1 MGNSHSANKS
11 KAIDKQIK
19 HDQKRLNREVK
30 ILLLGAGDSGKSTV
44 LKQMRLIHAS
54 GFSAAEREAFRLVIF
69 GNILSAMQSLLES
82 MHEMQFTL
90 EKQSNWAYI
99 SLFES
104 LPMVKHGMPYPSEY
118 LQPLKSLWQDSG
130 IQETFRKGHTFA
142 LNDNVQFF
150 YNELDRVF
158 QLDYVPTDQDI
169 IQCRIKTTGIVETT
183 FRNGPII
190 YRMCDVG
197 GQRSERKKWIHCFE
211 NVASVLFVVA
221 ISGYDCCLVEDRD
234 SNQVRY
240 MGENGKKTRGWH
252 WIKKKRT
259 KQMYEALML
268 FDSICNSKWFTNT
281 SMILFL
287 NKVDVFKR
295 KLRFSPIK
303 AYFPDYTGPSK
314 DYNQAADYFRK
325 RFEMLNRSSRKQIY
339 VHYTVATDT
348 RLLGHV
354 MNSVSDS
361 ILHENVQTLLL

>member
-1 MGNSHSANKS
+1 MGNSHSSASKS

-19 HDQKRLNREVK
+19 VHQKRLNREVK

-54 GFSAAEREAFRLVIF
+54 GFSPAEREAFRLVIL
-69 GNILSAMQSLLES
+69 GNVLSAMQSLLES
-82 MHEMQFTL
+82 MQEVQLTL
-90 EKQSNWAYI
+90 HDNANWAYI
-99 SLFES
+99 SLFENP
-104 LPMVKHGMPYPSEY
+104 PMISQGMPYPVEY
-118 LQPLKSLWQDSG
+118 LGPLKSLWADKG
-130 IQETFRKGHTFA
+130 IQETFAKGNQFA
-142 LNDNVQFF
+142 LNDNVQYF
-150 YNELDRVF
+150 YNELDRIF
-158 QLDYVPTDQDI
+158 QPDYLPTDQDI

-183 FRNGPII
+183 FRNGPIT

-234 SNQVRY
+234 SNQ
-240 MGENGKKTRGWH
+240 
-252 WIKKKRT
+252 
-259 KQMYEALML
+259 MYEAMML
-268 FDSICNSKWFTNT
+268 FDSICNSPWFVNT

-287 NKVDVFKR
+287 NKMDVFRR
-295 KLRFSPIK
+295 KLRRSPIK

-314 DYNQAADYFRK
+314 DVDQVADYFCK
-325 RFEMLNRSSRKQIY
+325 RFEKLNRSAKKQVY

-348 RLLGHV
+348 QLLSHV

-361 ILHENVQTLLL
+361 ILHENLQTLLL